1 MVRLL
6 LKQRR
11 TLLFIE
17 TMGKSLF
24 SFFNVPDSGKEVVST
39 YLGLYV
45 GNILIVYIQFS
56 SYNSPGSVIASSRV

>member
-1 MVRLL
+1 
-6 LKQRR
+6 
-11 TLLFIE
+11 
-17 TMGKSLF
+17 MGKSLF